1 MRLLPYCNRFALD
14 GSIKLTKDRGNES
27 RKPTT
32 TTCAVEAERSRSIK
46 RKPKLLLSFHFQKER
61 RTTMEQ

>member
-27 RKPTT
+27 RKP

>member
-32 TTCAVEAERSRSIK
+32 TCAVVAERSRSIK